1 MLLMHCR
8 IMLHIFW
15 FLGFFPRNDCMYS
28 EIIFHTQ
35 IIFWTIHISSEKRK
49 QVPTLGPPFTFNRH
63 ILHKAFTQGSSTRM
77 ELMMYMFL
85 IRHNR
90 WTWWVK
96 HGEDWG
102 GEAADDKQKT
112 AQFSL
117 AFMCGKL
124 IKNYLRCL
132 S

>member
-15 FLGFFPRNDCMYS
+15 FLGFSPRNDCMYS
-28 EIIFHTQ
+28 EIRFHTQ
-35 IIFWTIHISSEKRK
+35 IIFWTIHISSEKENK
-49 QVPTLGPPFTFNRH
+49 SQPWGLTSCLTGTFYTER
-63 ILHKAFTQGSSTRM
+63 LHKAPLQGWSWWCTD
-77 ELMMYMFL
+77 L

-102 GEAADDKQKT
+102 EEAADDKQKT

-124 IKNYLRCL
+124 IKSYLTCL